1 MDYEGSRLIAITGL
15 GSRLLLKP
23 KENILPAGSIFE
35 INKNSPCGC
44 NYRGNHARILSVFGA
59 EHAMFCL

>member
-35 INKNSPCGC
+35 INKTAHVVVITEEIM
-44 NYRGNHARILSVFGA
+44 RGH
-59 EHAMFCL
+59 